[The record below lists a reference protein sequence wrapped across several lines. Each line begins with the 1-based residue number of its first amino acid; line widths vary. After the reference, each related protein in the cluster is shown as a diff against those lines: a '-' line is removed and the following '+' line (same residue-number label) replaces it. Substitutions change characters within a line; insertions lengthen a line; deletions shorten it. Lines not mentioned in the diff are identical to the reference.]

1 MSPLMGHRGLMMKKG
16 LAPPANAR
24 YWRML
29 ILSANGRPYVE
40 VNELTMREQPGQPPM
55 AEGGSSLIQSSQANA
70 SFFAFDKGAYGE
82 GAVWRSVGNPA
93 TAPEY
98 IGRDYDPYQG
108 AKTTLREID
117 VKIGSDTT
125 AAPRDFDLQY
135 SDDLSTWVT
144 VMQVREQT
152 GWAAMET
159 RVFTV

>member
-1 MSPLMGHRGLMMKKG
+1 MGYRGLMMKKG
-16 LAPPANAR
+16 LAPPENAR

-55 AEGGSSLIQSSQANA
+55 AEGGTYLIQSSQANA
-70 SFFAFDKGAYGE
+70 SFYAFDKGAYGA

-93 TAPEY
+93 TNPEY
-98 IGRDYDPYQG
+98 IGRGYDAYHG
-108 AKTTLREID
+108 GKTKLRAID

-125 AAPRDFDLQY
+125 AAPKDFDLQY
-135 SDDLSTWVT
+135 SDNLSEWVT
-144 VMQVREQT
+144 VMQVRNQT

-159 RVFTV
+159 RAFTV